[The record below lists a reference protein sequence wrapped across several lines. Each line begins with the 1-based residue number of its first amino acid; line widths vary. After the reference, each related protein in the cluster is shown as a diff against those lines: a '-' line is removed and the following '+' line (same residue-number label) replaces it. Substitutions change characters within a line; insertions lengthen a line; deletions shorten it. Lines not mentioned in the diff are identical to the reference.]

1 MASHLVS
8 MVSTAAA
15 KATEQPVTK
24 GTSFADIELG
34 EGNAN
39 YVKTYDVLVG
49 DKGRKHLMPK
59 RGIAILCCM
68 DARLDPVSMC
78 GLEVGDAHI
87 IRNGGGR
94 AADAMRSLI
103 GSQEALQTREIIV
116 IHHEDCGY
124 SHAST
129 PVIQKALK
137 SRTPDGAH
145 PLVDAVAL
153 QEFSDPKQSVRE
165 DVAFLR
171 TNPLVH
177 PDSMVSGWYYS
188 VQTGEL
194 QRVC

>member
-1 MASHLVS
+1 MASHLAS
-8 MVSTAAA
+8 LVSTATA
-15 KATEQPVTK
+15 KATDQPVTK
-24 GTSFADIELG
+24 GSSFADVELA
-34 EGNAN
+34 ENNAN
-39 YVKTYDVLVG
+39 YVKTFDALVG

-59 RGIAILCCM
+59 RGIAIICCM
-68 DARLDPVSMC
+68 DARLDPVNMC

-103 GSQEALQTREIIV
+103 GSQEALQTREIVV

-145 PLVDAVAL
+145 PLVDAISL
-153 QEFSDPKQSVRE
+153 QEFSDPKESVRE

-177 PDSMVSGWYYS
+177 PESMISGWYYS
-188 VQTGEL
+188 VQNGEL
-194 QRVC
+194 TRVI

>member
-8 MVSTAAA
+8 MVSTATA

-24 GTSFADIELG
+24 GSSFADIELG

-39 YVKTYDVLVG
+39 YVKT
-49 DKGRKHLMPK
+49 
-59 RGIAILCCM
+59 M

>member
-1 MASHLVS
+1 MASHVASL
-8 MVSTAAA
+8 VSTATA
-15 KATEQPVTK
+15 KATDQPVTQ
-24 GTSFADIELG
+24 GSSFANGELPG
-34 EGNAN
+34 NNAN
-39 YVKTYDVLVG
+39 FVKTYDALVG
-49 DKGRKHLMPK
+49 DKGRKHLMPR
-59 RGIAILCCM
+59 RGIAIICCM
-68 DARLDPVSMC
+68 DARLDPNAMC

-103 GSQEALQTREIIV
+103 GSQEALQTREIVV

-129 PVIQKALK
+129 TVIQKAIK
-137 SRTPDGAH
+137 ARTPDAAH
-145 PLVDAVAL
+145 PLVDAVSL

-188 VQTGEL
+188 VKTGEL